1 MVTIRTANPS
11 DIAQLVAL
19 LQELFAI
26 EKDFVFD
33 PVKQTN
39 GLNQL
44 LNSDKDFILVAES
57 SKVNKVVG
65 MCTIQT
71 LISTA
76 EGGQVGLLEDL
87 VVAAGFRHQG
97 IGSKLLAEAIYWT
110 ECQGL
115 KRLQLLADK
124 NNLPALGFY
133 KKQGWLATELVC
145 LRKL

>member
-1 MVTIRTANPS
+1 MITIRTALPS
-11 DIAQLVAL
+11 DIAQLVEL

-26 EKDFVFD
+26 ETDFVFD
-33 PVKQTN
+33 PVKQTK

-57 SKVNKVVG
+57 SNVNKVVG

-87 VVAAGFRHQG
+87 VVAAGFRHKG
-97 IGSKLLAEAIYWT
+97 IGTKLLAEAVYWA
-110 ECQGL
+110 ERRGL

-124 NNLPALGFY
+124 NNLPALSFY
-133 KKQGWLATELVC
+133 TKQGWLSTELVC
-145 LRKL
+145 LRKC

>member
-1 MVTIRTANPS
+1 MITIRAVLPS

-19 LQELFAI
+19 LQELFTI

-33 PVKQTN
+33 PIKQTN

-44 LNSDKDFILVAES
+44 LISDKDFILVAES
-57 SKVNKVVG
+57 SNVNKVVG

-97 IGSKLLAEAIYWT
+97 IGAKLLAEAVCWA
-110 ECQGL
+110 ERQEL

-124 NNLPALGFY
+124 NNLPTLSFY
-133 KKQGWLATELVC
+133 EKQGWLSTELVC
-145 LRKL
+145 LRKR

>member
-1 MVTIRTANPS
+1 MISIRAALPS
-11 DIAQLVAL
+11 DTTQLVAL
-19 LQELFAI
+19 LQELFTI

-39 GLNQL
+39 GLGL
-44 LNSDKDFILVAES
+44 LLKSDKDCILVAKS
-57 SKVNKVVG
+57 SNVNKVVG

-87 VVAAGFRHQG
+87 VVAADFRHQG
-97 IGSKLLAEAIYWT
+97 IGAKLLAEAVCWA
-110 ECQGL
+110 ERQGL

-124 NNLPALGFY
+124 NNLPALSFY
-133 KKQGWLATELVC
+133 AKQGWQSTELVC
-145 LRKL
+145 LRKR